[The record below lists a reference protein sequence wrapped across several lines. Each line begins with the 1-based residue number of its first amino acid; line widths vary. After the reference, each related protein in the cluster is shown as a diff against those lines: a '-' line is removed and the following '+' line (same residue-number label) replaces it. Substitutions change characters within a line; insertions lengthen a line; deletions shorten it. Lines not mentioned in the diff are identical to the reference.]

1 MKKFFPI
8 LIIGILVISGLGAVA
23 ITNEIPNDIKV
34 TENSIFVSDP
44 IIKESDQYV
53 TINLQ
58 EETSSIFEV
67 GKPML
72 PVVTKVYTF
81 PFGTKINNVEV
92 SFSEINE
99 IKLLRE
105 VQPVPE
111 RVPINV
117 KIKKDTHIEKDY
129 KAYENNELYPSS
141 EYSYTIKS
149 GLENGKHVVFLIVN
163 FYFIRYSPTENII
176 YYSSRAD
183 IDVIYEEPTTP
194 LLFEDVYDLVII
206 SPSEFLNELQPL
218 VSHKNNYGVETII
231 KTTEAIYSEYDGFDE
246 AEEIKYFIK
255 DTIEDWGADYILLVG
270 SIDKLPIR
278 TTYGGNWGEGDILCD
293 LYYSDIYN
301 DTGGFC
307 SWDGNNN
314 GRFGEIYHDH
324 HQSYDLDGVDLYP
337 DINLGRLACVDKN
350 EVSLVV
356 DKIIYYETST
366 YGKSWFDNIIL
377 CGGDTFPDHGG
388 NEGEILN
395 DMIEQIMT
403 DFIPTKLW
411 TSDKTFN
418 AINLNIKVNQGAGFV
433 DYSGHGIENG
443 MGTHPPDSN
452 SWRMYYTS
460 NLVGLFNGYE
470 LPVVFFDACLTARLD
485 YDGSNTNYNSMSS
498 FKILNSLLQKGI
510 FKPLFRILNSLISD
524 YNPKSTIK
532 MSQPSFPQA
541 NPKPFADLTPCFAWN
556 WVSEDNGGG
565 IATIGA
571 TRLAYGGYDS
581 GAGKMSLEFFSAYE
595 NSETLGQMMTQ
606 AQNGYI
612 TDVPNDFLTIE
623 EFILLGDPSLKI
635 GGYP

>member
-1 MKKFFPI
+1 MKKI
-8 LIIGILVISGLGAVA
+8 LPLLIVGILVLSGLGAVA
-23 ITNEIPNDIKV
+23 ITDDTTYDVKV
-34 TENSIFVSDP
+34 AEESIVVSEP
-44 IIKESDQYV
+44 IIKESGQYV
-53 TINLQ
+53 TVSLD
-58 EETSSIFEV
+58 EETSSILEV

-72 PVVTKVYTF
+72 PVVTKVFTF
-81 PFGTKINNVEV
+81 PFGTKISHVEV
-92 SFSEINE
+92 SFSEVKE
-99 IKLLRE
+99 LVLSKE

-117 KIKKDTHIEKDY
+117 GVKVVSKPVKDTTV
-129 KAYENNELYPSS
+129 YENNELYPSS
-141 EYSYTIKS
+141 EYSYITRS
-149 GLENGKHVVFLIVN
+149 GLDDGKHVVFLIVN
-163 FYFIRYSPTENII
+163 CYFTRYSPTQNII
-176 YYSSRAD
+176 YYSTSAD
-183 IDVIYEEPTTP
+183 IEVFYEEPTNP
-194 LLFEDVYDLVII
+194 MVFDDVYDLVII
-206 SPSEFLNELQPL
+206 SPSEFSGELQPL
-218 VSHKNNYGVETII
+218 LTHKNNFGVETII
-231 KTTEAIYSEYDGFDE
+231 KTTEDIYAEYEGFDE

-255 DTIEDWGADYILLVG
+255 DTIENWGADYILLVG

-278 TTYGGNWGEGDILCD
+278 TTYGSWWGEGDILCD

-314 GRFGEIYHDH
+314 GRFGEIYHD
-324 HQSYDLDGVDLYP
+324 QQQVYDLDDVDLYP

-350 EVSLVV
+350 EVSMVV
-356 DKIIYYETST
+356 DKIINYETST
-366 YGKSWFDNIIL
+366 YGKSWFNNIIL
-377 CGGDTFPDHGG
+377 CGGDTFPFRGG

-395 DMIEQIMT
+395 NMIEEIMP
-403 DFIPTKLW
+403 DFTPTKLW
-411 TSDKTFN
+411 TSDKSFN
-418 AINLNIKVNQGAGFV
+418 SINLNIAINKGAGFV

-443 MGTHPPDSN
+443 MGTHPPNRN
-452 SWRMYYTS
+452 SWIMYYTS

-470 LPVVFFDACLTARLD
+470 LPIVFFDACLTARLD
-485 YDGSNTNYNSMSS
+485 YDGSNSNYNSMSS
-498 FKILNSLLQKGI
+498 FKIINLLLQKGI

-524 YNPKSTIK
+524 YNPKSAIK
-532 MSQPSFPQA
+532 MSQPSFPQT

-556 WVSEDNGGG
+556 WVREDNGGG

-612 TDVPNDFLTIE
+612 TDVPQDFLTIE